1 MAEFRVY
8 DLLKITEGQS
18 PAFDRALPPWAS
30 RMLAC
35 APYAVV
41 RRGRE
46 AAGIPVGLR
55 GAEKSQ
61 RFACA
66 LRPEAAADV
75 RTPEELLRAL
85 LCGEAGSAVWAAAF
99 RPLRAEL
106 LEPGRAFSGVRSLGV
121 TGSLSFEL
129 ASGCAVTTETSDI
142 DLLVRVDTAQFDRA
156 AAQDLLGA
164 FRRLGRRVDA
174 VLETPN
180 GWTALAEYAS
190 DAPEFLQKTR
200 DGCRL
205 TDRL

>member
-55 GAEKSQ
+55 GTEKSQ

-66 LRPEAAADV
+66 LRPEAAV
-75 RTPEELLRAL
+75 P
-85 LCGEAGSAVWAAAF
+85 
-99 RPLRAEL
+99 
-106 LEPGRAFSGVRSLGV
+106 
-121 TGSLSFEL
+121 
-129 ASGCAVTTETSDI
+129 ASGNTQS
-142 DLLVRVDTAQFDRA
+142 A
-156 AAQDLLGA
+156 AL
-164 FRRLGRRVDA
+164 A
-174 VLETPN
+174 VLRQ
-180 GWTALAEYAS
+180 AA
-190 DAPEFLQKTR
+190 
-200 DGCRL
+200 
-205 TDRL
+205 

>member
-75 RTPEELLRAL
+75 RTPEELLRRWE
-85 LCGEAGSAVWAAAF
+85 EA
-99 RPLRAEL
+99 R
-106 LEPGRAFSGVRSLGV
+106 
-121 TGSLSFEL
+121 T
-129 ASGCAVTTETSDI
+129 
-142 DLLVRVDTAQFDRA
+142 
-156 AAQDLLGA
+156 
-164 FRRLGRRVDA
+164 
-174 VLETPN
+174 
-180 GWTALAEYAS
+180 
-190 DAPEFLQKTR
+190 
-200 DGCRL
+200 
-205 TDRL
+205 

>member
-1 MAEFRVY
+1 MPWSGGAGRRRASPSASA
-8 DLLKITEGQS
+8 GRRSPSAS
-18 PAFDRALPPWAS
+18 PAP
-30 RMLAC
+30 C
-35 APYAVV
+35 GQK
-41 RRGRE
+41 RRRTSGR
-46 AAGIPVGLR
+46 R
-55 GAEKSQ
+55 
-61 RFACA
+61 R
-66 LRPEAAADV
+66 
-75 RTPEELLRAL
+75 
-85 LCGEAGSAVWAAAF
+85 SAVWAAAF

-156 AAQDLLGA
+156 AARDLLGVL
-164 FRRLGRRVDA
+164 RRLGRRVDA